1 MLTIAKQQA
10 EFEQQLNDAAK
21 VNEKKKKALRQA
33 KGVLAGLSGV
43 SMPTSPAELGE
54 QRASIDQGILEP
66 PPTTGT
72 GETLSSPFKTTFT
85 SAGPPISS
93 TTPTAPSGL
102 LSPPSIPNI
111 KEAHDAIVAAESGD
125 EDDDTDEFFDAIEQ
139 NQLPNLKLYD
149 SIAHPERELPGT
161 PVTPGTPGIGR
172 RVGVVTGASGE
183 AEEDVVHGSE
193 LVRQQSVPAKGTIEE
208 YLARESLEPY
218 LHVRHKLPIDD
229 DKRPSVS
236 CELLF
241 YVDNIPEE
249 RRLTSSKCDSVEH
262 SKEFCGQ
269 RSYKN
274 FLPCELQRVHFDASA
289 NG

>member
-1 MLTIAKQQA
+1 M
-10 EFEQQLNDAAK
+10 
-21 VNEKKKKALRQA
+21 
-33 KGVLAGLSGV
+33 
-43 SMPTSPAELGE
+43 
-54 QRASIDQGILEP
+54 
-66 PPTTGT
+66 
-72 GETLSSPFKTTFT
+72 
-85 SAGPPISS
+85 
-93 TTPTAPSGL
+93 
-102 LSPPSIPNI
+102 
-111 KEAHDAIVAAESGD
+111 
-125 EDDDTDEFFDAIEQ
+125 
-139 NQLPNLKLYD
+139 PNLKLYD